1 MAERDWE
8 AAAAARLQRT
18 IDHMVSRMRAAADQI
33 EGEAVR
39 NIAAAAGATSP
50 YATYA
55 RAAGQAVHE
64 MHTMVVNTNT
74 SNIID
79 AAYDADDAR
88 LEKRTTNA
96 PAARGDKRVAL
107 SAMLA
112 ALDGW
117 IEGSQEN
124 HDALEHRDED
134 IGAECW
140 RQWTPSDIRD
150 MVNDAAREVGV
161 ATFPEPKIR
170 QEDAK

>member
-79 AAYDADDAR
+79 AAHDADDAR
-88 LEKRTTNA
+88 QEK
-96 PAARGDKRVAL
+96 KRINPPDVVTAKTVAL
-107 SAMLA
+107 STMLDN
-112 ALDGW
+112 LDGW
-117 IEGSQEN
+117 IRGAREN

-134 IGAECW
+134 IGDECW
-140 RQWTPSDIRD
+140 RQYAPEDIRA
-150 MVNDAAREVGV
+150 MINDTAREVGV
-161 ATFPEPKIR
+161 PEFPAPKVR
-170 QEDAK
+170 AEDL